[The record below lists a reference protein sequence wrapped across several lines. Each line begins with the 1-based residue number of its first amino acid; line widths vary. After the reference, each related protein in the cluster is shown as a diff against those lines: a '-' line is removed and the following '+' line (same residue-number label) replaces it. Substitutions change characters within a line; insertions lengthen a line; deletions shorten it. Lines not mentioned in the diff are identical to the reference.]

1 VEEEVTLMRSTKARP
16 NFDFD
21 LKFGQEKENELIKI
35 FREETVECKTDKIC
49 QRTGNVFVEFED
61 AKKPSGISTTKATF
75 YAFCLYK
82 LERDK
87 QIWVLIPTKLLKKL
101 MKKYPIKNGGDNWE
115 ARGHIIPKE
124 ALLDYANN

>member
-1 VEEEVTLMRSTKARP
+1 MRSTKARP

-61 AKKPSGISTTKATF
+61 AKNPSGISITKATF

-82 LERDK
+82 PERDK

-124 ALLDYANN
+124 ALLAYANN

>member
-1 VEEEVTLMRSTKARP
+1 MIHTKARP

-21 LKFGQEKENELIKI
+21 LKFGQEKENELLQI
-35 FREETVECKTDKIC
+35 FKGEAVECKTDKLC

-61 AKKPSGISTTKATF
+61 AGKPSGISITKANF
-75 YAFCLYK
+75 YAFCLFK
-82 LERDK
+82 PERNR
-87 QIWVLIPTKLLKKL
+87 QIWVLIPTQILKKL

-124 ALLDYANN
+124 DLLNYEV